1 MGRDASVGVAAI
13 KKDVGVGAGA
23 AAADATA
30 AAGVGATAAG
40 DATAAGATVAA
51 VVAAPDATAAA
62 AADATAAPD
71 ATAAAAAAGAYSIC
85 LLPGDGIGPEIIA
98 EGVKV
103 LEAVGAAHGLAF
115 SFREAL
121 IGGAAIDAAGSPLPA
136 ETIACARASD
146 AVLLAAVGGPA
157 WDTTDPSHSR
167 PEQGLLGIRK
177 ELGLYT
183 NVRPVRAFSALAGAS
198 TLRPEVADGVDLV
211 IVRELTGGLYFGR
224 RNRFYDE
231 EGAGVGGAR
240 GQRAFDTLEYCEYEV
255 ERIVR
260 RAFEMAVQRRGRVH
274 SVDKANVLE
283 SSRLWREVAHRVAA
297 DYPDVELIDML
308 VDNAAMQFIAN
319 PRQFDVV
326 VTENMFGDIL
336 SDEASMLTGSLGM
349 LASASVGD
357 GVALFEPSHGSAPDI
372 AGQGVANPLA
382 QILSAEMLLRFGLGL
397 PEAADD
403 VARAVSAVLDE
414 GWRTADI
421 RQVDTPPA
429 CVVGTARMGD
439 LVAAHL

>member
-1 MGRDASVGVAAI
+1 MGVAAI
-13 KKDVGVGAGA
+13 KKDIGFGAG
-23 AAADATA
+23 

-40 DATAAGATVAA
+40 DATVEGAAAAAAAAAGGV
-51 VVAAPDATAAA
+51 AA
-62 AADATAAPD
+62 AADATAAGGV
-71 ATAAAAAAGAYSIC
+71 AAGTAAAAATVEAAATAAGAYSIC

-157 WDTTDPSHSR
+157 WDTTDPSHPR

-211 IVRELTGGLYFGR
+211 IVRELTGGLYFGQ

-240 GQRAFDTLEYCEYEV
+240 GQRAFDTLEYREYEV